1 MHRHLTKLNENTFE
15 KIFNQELG
23 FLLFKDFCNS
33 CCDEPVPQLK
43 FYEEV
48 CLNFLI
54 QFKKCLDHFLT
65 YAFAC

>member
-1 MHRHLTKLNENTFE
+1 MHRHLSKLNENTFE

-23 FLLFKDFCNS
+23 FLLFKDFCNT

-48 CLNFLI
+48 NLKL
-54 QFKKCLDHFLT
+54 
-65 YAFAC
+65 